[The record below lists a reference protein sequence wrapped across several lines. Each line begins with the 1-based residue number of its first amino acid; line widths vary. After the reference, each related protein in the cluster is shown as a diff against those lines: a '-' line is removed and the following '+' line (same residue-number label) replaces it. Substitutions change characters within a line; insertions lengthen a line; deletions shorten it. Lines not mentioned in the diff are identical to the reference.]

1 MGRAPFAFV
10 DGIEALFL
18 SEAMCQFGRIMR
30 EAAGL
35 GGLNCLRK
43 VLFRWLLAGVLL
55 AACAIDAS
63 AADKTIYLTFDDGP
77 LPGTQNVLSV
87 LSQENVPAAM
97 FMVGLHVETI
107 PAGRDLLAQAK
118 SMPLV
123 TVGNHSY
130 SHANNRYRRFYS
142 NTQAVV
148 ADMLHANQVLGLTP
162 VVHARLPGRDVFRL
176 PTVNREDL
184 SINVAQW
191 EREWLDYELVAE
203 AGFYIYGWDFEWV
216 HSDDGKPVQS
226 VDHLVSEIDHLFQ
239 YGRFTQ
245 RGKMILLM
253 HDQMFQDQF
262 NGQENLQSLIH
273 KLRQRGYAFGD
284 IRSYAPSNP

>member
-10 DGIEALFL
+10 ASAALFL
-18 SEAMCQFGRIMR
+18 FNAICQFAAIVR

-35 GGLNCLRK
+35 GGLNHRWNT
-43 VLFRWLLAGVLL
+43 VFRWLLAGIL
-55 AACAIDAS
+55 CAICAIS
-63 AADKTIYLTFDDGP
+63 AEAANRTIYLTFDDGP

-87 LSQENVPAAM
+87 LAEENVPAAM

-107 PAGRDLLAQAK
+107 AAGRDLLAQAK
-118 SMPLV
+118 TMPLV

-130 SHANNRYRRFYS
+130 SHANNRYRRYYS
-142 NTQAVV
+142 NTQTVV
-148 ADMLHANQVLGLTP
+148 ADMLHANEVLGLTP
-162 VVHARLPGRDVFRL
+162 IVNARLPGRDVFRL
-176 PTVNREDL
+176 PTVSREDL

-203 AGFYIYGWDFEWV
+203 AGFYLYGWDFEWV

-226 VDHLVSEIDHLFQ
+226 VDHLVNEIDHLFG

-245 RGKMILLM
+245 PGKMLLLM
-253 HDQMFQDQF
+253 HDEMFQDQF
-262 NGQENLQSLIH
+262 NGHENLQSLIR
-273 KLRQRGYAFGD
+273 KLRDRGYAFGD
-284 IRSYAPSNP
+284 IRSYAPPKP

>member
-1 MGRAPFAFV
+1 
-10 DGIEALFL
+10 
-18 SEAMCQFGRIMR
+18 
-30 EAAGL
+30 L
-35 GGLNCLRK
+35 GGLDNQRNA
-43 VLFRWLLAGVLL
+43 VFSWLLASIFL
-55 AACAIDAS
+55 AVCAIGAQ

-77 LPGTQNVLSV
+77 LPGTRNILAVLS
-87 LSQENVPAAM
+87 EEKVPAAM

-107 PAGRDLLAQAK
+107 PSGRDLLAEAK
-118 SMPLV
+118 AMSLV

-130 SHANNRYRRFYS
+130 SHANNRYRKYYAD
-142 NTQAVV
+142 TQAVV
-148 ADMLHANQVLGLTP
+148 ADMRHANQVLGLTP

-176 PTVNREDL
+176 PTVAREDL

-203 AGFYIYGWDFEWV
+203 AGFYLYGWDFEWV

-245 RGKMILLM
+245 PGKMILLM
-253 HDQMFQDQF
+253 HDEMFQDQF
-262 NGQENLQSLIH
+262 NGQDNLRTLIRSL
-273 KLRQRGYAFGD
+273 RERGYAFGD
-284 IRSYAPSNP
+284 IRTYAPPNP